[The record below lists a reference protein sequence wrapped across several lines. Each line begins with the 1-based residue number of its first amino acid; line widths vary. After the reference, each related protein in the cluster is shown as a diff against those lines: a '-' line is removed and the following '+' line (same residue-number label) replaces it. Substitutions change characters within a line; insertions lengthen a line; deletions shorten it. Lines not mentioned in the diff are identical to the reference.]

1 MAALAS
7 PDLDLNIARP
17 TLDVVVEY
25 NDAVQ
30 LKLVEMLQLRRPR
43 GQNSFMYVPG
53 KSSDAW
59 SFRNGALARKTVEI
73 AAPRPDTVALAQC
86 ASRDS

>member
-1 MAALAS
+1 MLVFRPADTNLHPFVFFADRCRDRTETIMAALAS

-30 LKLVEMLQLRRPR
+30 LK
-43 GQNSFMYVPG
+43 F
-53 KSSDAW
+53 
-59 SFRNGALARKTVEI
+59 VEI
-73 AAPRPDTVALAQC
+73 
-86 ASRDS
+86 S